1 MVYVDIF
8 LPVGM
13 CNSHIRKMLRF
24 LSLHLDK
31 KALEDEIESDRSVG
45 ITESTGND
53 PAAQDRHWDKLQSLK
68 RVNGAL
74 QDLHK
79 WGLKILNDG
88 DDGANI
94 MGDFMYE
101 SPFVDHV
108 PCHPTLATRESI
120 ADDLQVRMINVDTL
134 IQFAHEDLAKLHQA
148 KANIQ
153 FSALRKTLDLSKVA
167 PAANQADMDED
178 DSVEE
183 EDGETVE

>member
-1 MVYVDIF
+1 
-8 LPVGM
+8 
-13 CNSHIRKMLRF
+13 MLRF

-31 KALEDEIESDRSVG
+31 KALEDEIESAKSVG
-45 ITESTGND
+45 VNEDYPVES
-53 PAAQDRHWDKLQSLK
+53 DRK
-68 RVNGAL
+68 RYLLNLEALDQVNKRLG
-74 QDLHK
+74 DLRK

-108 PCHPTLATRESI
+108 PCHSTLATRESI
-120 ADDLQVRMINVDTL
+120 ADDLQALMINVDTL

-148 KANIQ
+148 KANIL
-153 FSALRKTLDLSKVA
+153 FSALRKTSNLSSFA

-183 EDGETVE
+183 EEGETVE